1 MRAKRALSSVRSANV
16 LRTDDILAIL
26 DKYISACYSFL
37 WASYMLNSPSACP
50 ACPARFDFINC
61 ASQVGLGDGLSNYL
75 YAGWYVGGSTFCSL
89 VQGTVGS
96 LLPFTAGYLQG
107 KCDLFSNSNAIVQ
120 SQLVWCWWSTLPSML
135 FPLALGALGATF
147 VGFVLPALFNV
158 IIAAGW
164 AILASP
170 LGAAASFNSNFS
182 PTGDDGGG
190 GGGSRQ
196 QGGGNAPV
204 QRKHPSAFFAGQ
216 SLVAAAIGHGIR
228 RVVHGKVKRE

>member
-1 MRAKRALSSVRSANV
+1 
-16 LRTDDILAIL
+16 
-26 DKYISACYSFL
+26 
-37 WASYMLNSPSACP
+37 
-50 ACPARFDFINC
+50 
-61 ASQVGLGDGLSNYL
+61 VGIGDGLSNYL

-89 VQGTVGS
+89 VQGSVGS
-96 LLPFTAGYLQG
+96 LLPFTAGYLQA

-182 PTGDDGGG
+182 PTGEDDEGGG
-190 GGGSRQ
+190 GGG
-196 QGGGNAPV
+196 GGQSYAGTPI
-204 QRKHPSAFFAGQ
+204 QRKSAFFVGQ
-216 SLVAAAIGHGIR
+216 NLVAAAIGQGIR

>member
-1 MRAKRALSSVRSANV
+1 VFVALTRNK
-16 LRTDDILAIL
+16 TDDIIAIL

-37 WASYMLNSPSACP
+37 WASYMLNSPTACP

-61 ASQVGLGDGLSNYL
+61 ASQVGIGDGLSNYL

-89 VQGTVGS
+89 VQGSVGS
-96 LLPFTAGYLQG
+96 LLPFTAGYLQA
-107 KCDLFSNSNAIVQ
+107 KCDLFANSNAIAQ

-164 AILASP
+164 ALLASP
-170 LGAAASFNSNFS
+170 LGAAASFNSGFS
-182 PTGDDGGG
+182 PTGDDGKDDYEDGSEGG
-190 GGGSRQ
+190 YRGQ
-196 QGGGNAPV
+196 PI
-204 QRKHPSAFFAGQ
+204 QRKHPSAFYTGQ
-216 SLVAAAIGHGIR
+216 SLVASAIGQGIQ